1 MRPVPA
7 SSCMTMWR
15 TATPSSCRGYRC
27 PGVAPQ
33 TGFWCTIAMKHLVG
47 AARALCVPT
56 GSGRTASR
64 QEVSPTRISA
74 PLSYRQSCG
83 RELGRCAAPWPCQSL
98 ARSARDSRSRRD
110 FRPNLISG
118 DITTCAPPFVT
129 FAPYPLLG
137 SAAPVGHA
145 RAHSA
150 GTPWR
155 ARGADQPAI
164 RSLSAGKRL
173 PLFRTVRIGPHTSA
187 SPKSPGLL

>member
-1 MRPVPA
+1 MPRRRSPDRV
-7 SSCMTMWR
+7 
-15 TATPSSCRGYRC
+15 
-27 PGVAPQ
+27 
-33 TGFWCTIAMKHLVG
+33 LVHHRDESIWSG
-47 AARALCVPT
+47 LARALCVPT
-56 GSGRTASR
+56 GSGGTASR

-74 PLSYRQSCG
+74 PLSCRQFCG
-83 RELGRCAAPWPCQSL
+83 RELGRCAAPWPCQSP